1 MPMRGGRQGLTM
13 LDTRTNCAST
23 KATKRCKRLGG
34 WCGTAASAVGCMSV
48 SKLEGGGKSCVK
60 SAAGGDGGGF
70 GKTIAGFPDV
80 TIFQR
85 DSMPQNCAIFTAF
98 REAPPPLRQRVAKE
112 RGTLQRC
119 QLIPVTW
126 SIESWAAAACV
137 CRASPWAASPS
148 PGTGAQGRTLGRQWR
163 VSLLLVFALTPAPRR

>member
-1 MPMRGGRQGLTM
+1 VLIK
-13 LDTRTNCAST
+13 C
-23 KATKRCKRLGG
+23 
-34 WCGTAASAVGCMSV
+34 CGVRVAGAASNNSR
-48 SKLEGGGKSCVK
+48 
-60 SAAGGDGGGF
+60 
-70 GKTIAGFPDV
+70 FPRCHNFAPRFNA
-80 TIFQR
+80 TH
-85 DSMPQNCAIFTAF
+85 NTTAF
-98 REAPPPLRQRVAKE
+98 MSEAPPPLRQRVAKE

-119 QLIPVTW
+119 QLIPVAW